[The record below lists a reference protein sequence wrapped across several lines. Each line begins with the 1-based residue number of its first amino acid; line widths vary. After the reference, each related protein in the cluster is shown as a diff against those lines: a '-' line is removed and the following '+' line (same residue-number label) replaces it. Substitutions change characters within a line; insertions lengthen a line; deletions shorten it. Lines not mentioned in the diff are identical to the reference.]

1 MKKTMRKAFMMLA
14 LLAVPFALQAQTT
27 FHDVEANEAKGP
39 VKKISQSLMGMD
51 QTVSFT
57 KEGKME
63 REGMSDAVYNEEGFL
78 QSAKMEVQGMKMTI
92 SYTWENGMVKSQSMD
107 VMGQKMTVS
116 HTYNEKGAPASDTID
131 AGGQTMTSAYTDYK
145 YDERGNWISRK
156 TNMMGNDIEQTR
168 TIEYYE

>member
-1 MKKTMRKAFMMLA
+1 MKKAMKKAIMMIA
-14 LLAVPFALQAQTT
+14 LLAVPFALQAQTK

-39 VKKISQSLMGMD
+39 VAKISQSIMGIE
-51 QTVSFT
+51 QVTTFT
-57 KEGKME
+57 KDGKMQ
-63 REGMSDAVYNEEGFL
+63 RDGMSDAVYNEEGYL
-78 QSAKMEVQGMKMTI
+78 QTAKIEAQGMKMDV
-92 SYTWENGMVKSQSMD
+92 SYQWENGMVKSQSMD

-145 YDERGNWISRK
+145 YDDRGNWISRK